1 MCSFK
6 NNYKEQRIA
15 ARTYYSLENRQ
26 KGHSSRN
33 FEVCVPTH
41 AALPNFIMQVLSN
54 QLHFLANRNAGM
66 AITPLYY
73 SGQTIAYRIGE
84 HVALLSGSTVR
95 SPYYDRRY

>member
-33 FEVCVPTH
+33 FEVCVPTP
-41 AALPNFIMQVLSN
+41 AALPNFIIQVLSN
-54 QLHFLANRNAGM
+54 QLHFLANRNKRWTGYY
-66 AITPLYY
+66 AIILAR
-73 SGQTIAYRIGE
+73 QLHIE
-84 HVALLSGSTVR
+84 
-95 SPYYDRRY
+95 